1 MDMNVKARAGADAG
15 GTFTDFVALVE
26 GSGELLV
33 GKTLSTPADPASA
46 IEDASQKA
54 GLPVQAI
61 DVLVYGTTVATNALL
76 ERKGAKVG
84 LLATKG
90 FRDLLA
96 IQRVTRLDHFDL
108 HWKKTPALVSRR
120 LRRGVVERGLFDGK
134 VDTALDEA
142 QLREEIAYLLA
153 EGVDAIAV
161 SYLFS
166 FMDPAHERRTGEII
180 AEMAPGMQ
188 VSLSCDVLPKWGEF
202 TRTSTTVVDAHLKPL
217 LNSYLKHLNERI
229 LKSGVNRLQIMQSN
243 GGAATA
249 LSAAETPAR
258 LVKSGPAGGIIA
270 SSYIGRL
277 TGQKHVI
284 IADMGGT
291 SFEAGFLPNCTPGFT
306 TREELEY
313 GVPLAVN
320 MIDVRAIGAGGGS
333 LARIDEAGILKV
345 GPQSA
350 GSNPGPACYGRGGAE
365 ATITDANVVLGRM
378 VEAFPLGG

>member
-1 MDMNVKARAGADAG
+1 MDTIIKARAGADAG
-15 GTFTDFVALVE
+15 GTFTDFVALLE

-33 GKTLSTPADPASA
+33 GKTLSTPDDPASA
-46 IEDASQKA
+46 IESASHKA
-54 GLPVQAI
+54 GVAI
-61 DVLVYGTTVATNALL
+61 EAINLLVYGTTVATNALL

-108 HWKKTPALVSRR
+108 HWKKTPALVTRR
-120 LRRGVVERGLFDGK
+120 LRRGVVERVLFDGT
-134 VDTALDEA
+134 VETPLDEA
-142 QLREEIAYLLA
+142 QLREEIRFLVA

-166 FMDPAHERRTGEII
+166 FMNPAHERRTREII
-180 AEMAPGMQ
+180 EEMAPGLQ
-188 VSLSCDVLPKWGEF
+188 ISLSCDVLPKWGEF

-217 LNSYLKHLNERI
+217 LNSYLKHLSRRCTDA
-229 LKSGVNRLQIMQSN
+229 GVGHLQIMQSN

-249 LSAAETPAR
+249 LAAAETPAR

-270 SSYIGRL
+270 ASYSGRR
-277 TGQKHVI
+277 TGRKHVI

-333 LARIDEAGILKV
+333 IARIDEAGILKG
-345 GPQSA
+345 GPQGA
-350 GSNPGPACYGRGGAE
+350 GPPPHLPVRRARRRSGGRSSR
-365 ATITDANVVLGRM
+365 LRSR
-378 VEAFPLGG
+378 